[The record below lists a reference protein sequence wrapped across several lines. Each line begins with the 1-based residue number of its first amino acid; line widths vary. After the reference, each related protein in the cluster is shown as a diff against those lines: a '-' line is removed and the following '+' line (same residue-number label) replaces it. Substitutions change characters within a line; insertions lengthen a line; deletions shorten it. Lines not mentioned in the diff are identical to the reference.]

1 MENTPAFHPLDYVS
15 VVRRRVWWLVV
26 PLAVAAAVGAAL
38 VMSLPREYA
47 SSATLGITQPQLSNE
62 LINSGSAPRIAPEER
77 IAAIVQ
83 GLKNP
88 ALIERVVREEGLDAN
103 TPTPDAVA
111 QVRSRVS
118 VQTPDPAALGSA
130 LQFSV
135 SYRDSSPEMTQRIT
149 NRLADV
155 FVSENTRRREV
166 RAEETAAFVGRQ
178 LQASQTRLSELEG
191 RLRSAKEAF
200 MGALPEQTNANV
212 AMVTGMQQQLETTAN
227 AIRGEQDR
235 LSVIERQ
242 IESMKAGATQEV
254 ALPGMPATAS
264 SSAVR
269 VVQLERELA
278 VARGNYTD
286 RHPEIVRLRE
296 ELSSARAEAAA
307 EAARP
312 IEERVTT
319 LRVDPTYRAL
329 LGDQEQARLRIRELQ
344 RNEGQ
349 IRAQIGMY
357 RSRVESAPRVEQQIS
372 TLQREYDL
380 EKESY
385 AQLTAKMR
393 NAEMAETLERSSG
406 GETFAVLARAPLPTS
421 PTSPNTQRLMMVAIL
436 LGLCAGAGLALGR
449 EYLDRS
455 IHDGRALTDL
465 ELPVLGEIPRIAHA

>member
-26 PLAVAAAVGAAL
+26 PLAIAAAVGAAL
-38 VMSLPREYA
+38 VIYLPREYA
-47 SSATLGITQPQLSNE
+47 TSATLGITQPQLSNE
-62 LINSGSAPRIAPEER
+62 LINSGAVPRIAPEER

-83 GLKNP
+83 GLKSP

-103 TPTPDAVA
+103 MPTPDAVA
-111 QVRSRVS
+111 KVRSRVS
-118 VQTPDPAALGSA
+118 VQTPDPEGLGSA

-135 SYRDSSPEMTQRIT
+135 GYRDGSPEMTQRIT

-178 LQASQTRLSELEG
+178 LQASQARLAELEG

-212 AMVTGMQQQLETTAN
+212 AMVTGMQQQLETTSN

-254 ALPGMPATAS
+254 ALPGQPAAAS

-286 RHPEIVRLRE
+286 KHPEVVRLRE

-357 RSRVESAPRVEQQIS
+357 RGRVESAPRVEQQIS

-406 GETFAVLARAPLPTS
+406 GEQFTVLARAPLPTS

-455 IHDGRALTDL
+455 IHDARALTDL